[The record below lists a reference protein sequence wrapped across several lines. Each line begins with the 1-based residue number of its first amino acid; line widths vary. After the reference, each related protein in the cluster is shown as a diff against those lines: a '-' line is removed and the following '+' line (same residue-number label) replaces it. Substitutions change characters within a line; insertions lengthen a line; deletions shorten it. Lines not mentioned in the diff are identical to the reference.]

1 MDTLIKANVQEINIK
16 DCELITGG
24 VKYEEYST
32 YSHLKIPNTNFM
44 PEIPDIPEWP
54 KNGN

>member
-1 MDTLIKANVQEINIK
+1 MDTLIKANIQELNIK
-16 DCELITGG
+16 DCELIAGG
-24 VKYEEYST
+24 IKYEAYST
-32 YSHLKIPNTNFM
+32 YSHRKIPNTNFM